1 METPSNISPW
11 LHSLQL
17 YGIGVGEESVLRI
30 ESTREKINSIL
41 DKIRGLEEKMW
52 GLHHSTLL
60 QNHRYYGV
68 TTDIRAIRNA
78 IGVYG
83 IYHPNHS
90 RRRNAPNML
99 WYKEELSFERTLPN
113 KEGGCWLDYFGKDD
127 RIRDIGGWIVVSLSH
142 SGISYLNSIWE
153 GVSSLSSS
161 YITTATT

>member
-17 YGIGVGEESVLRI
+17 YGIGVGEESVLR
-30 ESTREKINSIL
+30 TRNTGKKINSLIESLYALDTYERLPPQIYLDIL
-41 DKIRGLEEKMW
+41 DMIKIR
-52 GLHHSTLL
+52 
-60 QNHRYYGV
+60 
-68 TTDIRAIRNA
+68 DA

-83 IYHPNHS
+83 IYHPKHS

-99 WYKEELSFERTLPN
+99 WYKEGLASERTLPN

-127 RIRDIGGWIVVSLSH
+127 RIRDVGGWVIVSLSDK
-142 SGISYLNSIWE
+142 GISYLNSIWE